1 MNIKKSQVLE
11 ICKKLKKELIEYYLL
26 GRGGHNENY
35 LIETKQGKLVLRI
48 ENNLQFKNL
57 KTEYNFLKKTKGR
70 LGPRVYYFDNS
81 KKLIPRDFII
91 QEFIEGKHP
100 EKITK
105 DIIISMAEWYK
116 KLHKDKSNN
125 IPTKAKEKN
134 IYSLNKYIKNHTV
147 RRYNKFKNTLNKETL
162 DELDKLFVAS
172 FKIINKNDKI
182 FSKRRYFSLNHGD
195 PTRQNIF
202 YKKGSLKLIDWEF
215 VRYDLKEWD
224 LVFFVWAYDLNNKR
238 KELFLNK
245 YNYKKTTKA
254 KKQFEIIY
262 LTHCLDM
269 LNWRIERLNL
279 IYKKKINASQMYNT
293 EEEML
298 NGIYEDIP
306 KLKESIKRF
315 SNLSKP

>member
-1 MNIKKSQVLE
+1 
-11 ICKKLKKELIEYYLL
+11 
-26 GRGGHNENY
+26 
-35 LIETKQGKLVLRI
+35 
-48 ENNLQFKNL
+48 
-57 KTEYNFLKKTKGR
+57 
-70 LGPRVYYFDNS
+70 
-81 KKLIPRDFII
+81 
-91 QEFIEGKHP
+91 
-100 EKITK
+100 
-105 DIIISMAEWYK
+105 
-116 KLHKDKSNN
+116 
-125 IPTKAKEKN
+125 
-134 IYSLNKYIKNHTV
+134 
-147 RRYNKFKNTLNKETL
+147 
-162 DELDKLFVAS
+162 
-172 FKIINKNDKI
+172 
-182 FSKRRYFSLNHGD
+182 
-195 PTRQNIF
+195 
-202 YKKGSLKLIDWEF
+202 
-215 VRYDLKEWD
+215 
-224 LVFFVWAYDLNNKR
+224 NKR